1 MKVVFLEDVLGT
13 AQVGEVKVVKNGFA
27 RNYLLP
33 RSLAAPASAQAIQHA
48 GARAKAEEKR
58 QAALDSEAQR
68 QLERFTGVPITIRAR
83 VGEQGRLYGSIT
95 AADIA
100 EELGK
105 LTGEE
110 FDRRRIELAEPIRE
124 IGEHRVAVRLTR
136 NVHGTVELTVE
147 AQE

>member
-1 MKVVFLEDVLGT
+1 MKVVFLEDVPGT
-13 AQVGEVKVVKNGFA
+13 AQVGEVRVVKNGFA
-27 RNYLLP
+27 RNFLLP
-33 RSLAAPASAQAIQHA
+33 RSLAAPATAQAIQQA
-48 GARAKAEEKR
+48 EARAKAEEKR
-58 QAALDSEAQR
+58 QAALDSEAAR
-68 QLERFTGVPITIRAR
+68 QLERFAGVPITIQAR

-100 EELGK
+100 EELTK

-124 IGEHRVAVRLTR
+124 IGEYRVPVRMTR